1 MTGGGPGSATET
13 IAIYT
18 FTVIMQ
24 NLRFGFGSA
33 LSVMIF
39 AVAFVVALAG
49 IRLLGGRAFGDRP
62 A

>member
-1 MTGGGPGSATET
+1 M
-13 IAIYT
+13 AIYT

-33 LSVMIF
+33 LSVIIF
-39 AVAFVVALAG
+39 AVSFVVALAG
-49 IRLLGGRAFGDRP
+49 IRLFGGHAFEDRP